1 MSTHRSQTDESKRVK
16 LPSSIERVQWADLRA
31 APGGTVGLEI
41 GTRYVGKRVDAP
53 DPPHQSP
60 EHDAGHLRKSG
71 LIGSMLLHCR
81 KSLPFSEGGM
91 HHPPSLNGNES

>member
-1 MSTHRSQTDESKRVK
+1 MAEHKGQTDEMHGVK
-16 LPSSIERVQWADLRA
+16 LPSSIQRVQWADLRA
-31 APGGTVGLEI
+31 APGGHGGSGDWDPL
-41 GTRYVGKRVDAP
+41 RGKRVDAP